1 MNASAGL
8 RLFAVACFSALASAD
23 ATAGF
28 LEDLACPLLGC
39 ADGPEP
45 RLALDCR
52 VLGLTQD
59 PSYNKSPAWPVAAYE
74 FRGVCSNAD
83 HSKSVS
89 FSVLG
94 IWAPGATDPG
104 KHNASEVISIT
115 SNDRLS
121 PDTRAQEG
129 GAEYLERVIFKA
141 RCERDPW
148 LAEANC
154 TRMGDDAPIELHQ
167 TWGQLPTKRFPISR
181 GVISTAD
188 RFIFKAA
195 SDAGFGTGNSDFRQ
209 ESKPVRPSLPSD
221 PYMDDSATEVAS
233 DSRHSAAIEAMR
245 EAAKPDPPICAS
257 ARSARARNSPAAPGL
272 ARQCVQA
279 GGTL

>member
-1 MNASAGL
+1 MNPKRRIVSLAALCLGLLCCGNAS
-8 RLFAVACFSALASAD
+8 
-23 ATAGF
+23 AGF

-45 RLALDCR
+45 RFALDCH
-52 VLGLTQD
+52 VLGLTED
-59 PSYNKSPAWPVAAYE
+59 PSYNKTPVWPVAAYS

-94 IWAPGATDPG
+94 IWAPGKTDPAE
-104 KHNASEVISIT
+104 HNASEVISIT

-121 PDTRAQEG
+121 PDTRPQEG
-129 GAEYLERVIFKA
+129 GAEYLEHIIFKA
-141 RCERDPW
+141 RCDRDPW

-154 TRMGDDAPIELHQ
+154 MRMGDDAPEILHR

-181 GVISTAD
+181 GVISAVD
-188 RFIFKAA
+188 RFRFKAA

-209 ESKPVRPSLPSD
+209 ESKSARLPMPTD
-221 PYMDDSATEVAS
+221 PYVDDSATELAS
-233 DSRHSAAIEAMR
+233 DSRHSAVIEAVR
-245 EAAKPDPPICAS
+245 EAAKPDPPICAY

-279 GGTL
+279 GGSL